1 MKIDHLATLAAEC
14 NRHQIMVSSSW
25 HKKATSVR
33 LTVPNHGAV
42 DSEMIGNKKTKK
54 TNVSST
60 PGRPIFNQTTL
71 KKLNNFPRFGTIVFQ
86 LQLFVFKC

>member
-54 TNVSST
+54 NKCFKYSRKTDFQPSNT
-60 PGRPIFNQTTL
+60 
-71 KKLNNFPRFGTIVFQ
+71 KKT
-86 LQLFVFKC
+86 K